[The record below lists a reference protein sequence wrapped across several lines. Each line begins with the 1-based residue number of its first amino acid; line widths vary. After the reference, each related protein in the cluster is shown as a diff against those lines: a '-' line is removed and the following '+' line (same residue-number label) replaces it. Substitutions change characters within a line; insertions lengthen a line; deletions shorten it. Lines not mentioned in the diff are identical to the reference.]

1 MPMRWRWPPAVQAH
15 LRQRAVHPRRDLGRR
30 RQLVHLERFG
40 QDLAQALA
48 RVERGLRILEDHLH
62 AQDIGK
68 PVGAAQLRRRA
79 ALVQQ
84 LAGAL
89 AVQAGDHP
97 SQGRFAAAGFA
108 HQAQHFAAAHRQRY
122 AVDGMYGM
130 AVQRLAGQRKQTLGH
145 VGTVFEALVDIAQFD
160 NGQVGGRHAVAVSLA
175 MGT

>member
-1 MPMRWRWPPAVQAH
+1 MCTF
-15 LRQRAVHPRRDLGRR
+15 
-30 RQLVHLERFG
+30 ERFG

-68 PVGAAQLRRRA
+68 AGRRRA
-79 ALVQQ
+79 VAPPGGPGT
-84 LAGAL
+84 AARRRL

-122 AVDGMYGM
+122 AVDGMYGT
-130 AVQRLAGQRKQTLGH
+130 AVQRFAGQRKQTLGH